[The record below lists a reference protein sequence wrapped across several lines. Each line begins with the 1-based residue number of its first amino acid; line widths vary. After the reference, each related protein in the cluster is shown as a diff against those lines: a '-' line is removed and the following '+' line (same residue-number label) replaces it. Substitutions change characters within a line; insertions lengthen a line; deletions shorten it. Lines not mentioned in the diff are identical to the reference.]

1 MLFAIYRYMISFIFR
16 VSRHLIRN
24 MDLLRKKRKELE
36 GEAVQEVGE
45 KCEYVNEDV
54 TVSSQKMEKESYVTA
69 D

>member
-1 MLFAIYRYMISFIFR
+1 
-16 VSRHLIRN
+16 

>member
-1 MLFAIYRYMISFIFR
+1 MLFSVNIFYIFR

-36 GEAVQEVGE
+36 GEAVQEVTE
-45 KCEYVNEDV
+45 KCEYVNEDL

>member
-1 MLFAIYRYMISFIFR
+1 MISFIFR

-45 KCEYVNEDV
+45 KCEYVNEDNDEDV

>member
-1 MLFAIYRYMISFIFR
+1 MISFIFR

-36 GEAVQEVGE
+36 GEAVQEVAE

>member
-1 MLFAIYRYMISFIFR
+1 MISSIFR

-36 GEAVQEVGE
+36 GEAVQEVAE

>member
-1 MLFAIYRYMISFIFR
+1 MIPFIFR

-45 KCEYVNEDV
+45 KCEYVNEDNDEDV

>member
-1 MLFAIYRYMISFIFR
+1 MISFIFR

>member
-1 MLFAIYRYMISFIFR
+1 MIPFIFR

>member
-1 MLFAIYRYMISFIFR
+1 
-16 VSRHLIRN
+16 

-45 KCEYVNEDV
+45 KCEYVNEDNDEDV

>member
-1 MLFAIYRYMISFIFR
+1 
-16 VSRHLIRN
+16 

-54 TVSSQKMEKESYVTA
+54 IVSSQKMEKESYVTA